1 MSVAGSS
8 RFRSVSSVIALV
20 VGALILALVVVDVPL
35 ACEGSPPWSEGSRGA
50 VALLAIPVCMGV
62 AILRYRLFDI
72 NRVISRTLAYVIV
85 TGLLVGV

>member
-1 MSVAGSS
+1 MRGLP
-8 RFRSVSSVIALV
+8 ALV
-20 VGALILALVVVDVPL
+20 GGIA
-35 ACEGSPPWSEGSRGA
+35 GA